1 MYWRHLLNRTMQ
13 RSPCLPHTEA
23 EQHRVSEGGVSN
35 SFKALGCQEQLDP
48 KDSQVS
54 EDPQEYCYGGY
65 HPIQIGDTFNRR
77 YQVVSKLGW
86 GYFSTV
92 WLCQDLKL
100 GRRVAV
106 KVLKSGAGFTQAGED
121 ELALLRCASGSVGR
135 HPFGQRIVRLLD
147 EFKLVGVNGVHICL
161 VLELLGPDLRC
172 LQLCFGNPGLLQP
185 WIKQI
190 LIQVLQGL
198 DYLHSQCK
206 IIHTD
211 IKPENIL
218 VCLEEQS
225 HKAPAG
231 GSSSSS
237 LQTGKE
243 ASSPESNRVNPY
255 SLKEIAVKIADLGS
269 SCWVYKH
276 FCEEIQTRQYRSL
289 EVLLGSE
296 YGPPADIWSV
306 ACMAFELITGD
317 SLFEPRASE
326 SISLEEDHIGQIT
339 ELLGKIPAAVA
350 LSGKYSAE
358 YFSCRGDLRRVG
370 PLRFWSLYEVLVEKY
385 HFLLEEASGFSDFLL
400 SMLNYHPEKRAT
412 AAQCLRHPWLTSC

>member
-1 MYWRHLLNRTMQ
+1 MPKKSEILRYWQHLLNCTMQ

-147 EFKLVGVNGVHICL
+147 EFKLVGVNGV
-161 VLELLGPDLRC
+161 
-172 LQLCFGNPGLLQP
+172 
-185 WIKQI
+185 
-190 LIQVLQGL
+190 LQGL

-218 VCLEEQS
+218 VFLEEQS

-243 ASSPESNRVNPY
+243 ASSPESNQVNLY

-317 SLFEPRASE
+317 SLFEPRARE

>member
-1 MYWRHLLNRTMQ
+1 
-13 RSPCLPHTEA
+13 
-23 EQHRVSEGGVSN
+23 
-35 SFKALGCQEQLDP
+35 LDP

-121 ELALLRCASGSVGR
+121 ELALLRCVSD
-135 HPFGQRIVRLLD
+135 RLL
-147 EFKLVGVNGVHICL
+147 VN
-161 VLELLGPDLRC
+161 LLSKRSVC
-172 LQLCFGNPGLLQP
+172 
-185 WIKQI
+185 QI
-190 LIQVLQGL
+190 FFSVLQGL

-231 GSSSSS
+231 
-237 LQTGKE
+237 
-243 ASSPESNRVNPY
+243 ESNRVNPY

-326 SISLEEDHIGQIT
+326 SISLEEDLSSCVNV
-339 ELLGKIPAAVA
+339 LLLLPV
-350 LSGKYSAE
+350 
-358 YFSCRGDLRRVG
+358 SCSSVVTVYGFHPGDLRRVG